1 MRNNNIENVQFD
13 ILDLL
18 QIVNLYLGFK
28 GYDENVNQGQMH
40 DTVSQEMVKIQE
52 HLSKQDNKIDMI
64 LELLGK
70 IGGEVDG

>member
-18 QIVNLYLGFK
+18 QIVNLYLEFK

>member
-18 QIVNLYLGFK
+18 QIVNLYLEFK
-28 GYDENVNQGQMH
+28 GCDESVNQGQMH